1 MTKEDLRR
9 NVWRLLGDSDVQ
21 CFPCSPDSDAH
32 DRVPNFVGADR
43 AAERLADLAVWKK
56 ARTLKVNA
64 DAPQLPVRRRA
75 LADGK
80 VVYMAIPGLRSEK
93 CFVEIDPRRLGRRAA
108 LAASISGATR
118 YGRLVSPREMRAIDL
133 VLCGSVGVRRDGT
146 RVGKGG
152 GFADLEYAIL
162 REEAKVKETTPVATT
177 VHPLQIVTEKVAM
190 LAHDIPLDFLVTPFE
205 VVATRPAYPRPRGI
219 YWDLLKAA
227 KIEAIPA
234 LRKRLKQGTPN
245 LSRRV

>member
-9 NVWRLLGDSDVQ
+9 KVWQLLEHNGVQ
-21 CFPCSPDSDAH
+21 RFPGTQG
-32 DRVPNFVGADR
+32 RIPNFVGAER
-43 AAERLADLAVWKK
+43 AAARLSELAVWKK
-56 ARTLKVNA
+56 ARAIKINP
-64 DAPQLPVRRRA
+64 DAPQLPVRRQA

-80 VVYMAIPGLRSEK
+80 IVYMAVPRLRSEK
-93 CFVEIDPRRLGRRAA
+93 CFVEIDPKRIGRRAA
-108 LAASISGATR
+108 LAASIKGATK

-133 VLCGSVGVRRDGT
+133 IVCGSVGVRRDGT

-152 GFADLEYAIL
+152 GFADLEYALL
-162 REEAKVKETTPVATT
+162 REEGKIKETTPVVTT
-177 VHPLQIVTEKVAM
+177 VHPLQIVQEKVAM

-227 KIEAIPA
+227 KIDAIPP
-234 LRKRLKQGTPN
+234 LRKRLKQGGTDVP
-245 LSRRV
+245 SRRL